1 MSPFIIA
8 MLLLGSVSSTGFIL
22 LKIRRSKV
30 QIEDSIFW
38 LLFSLAILIL
48 GIFPDIA
55 IWLSARIGI
64 ESPINFVFLVV
75 LFALL
80 MHQFL
85 LTIRLSQTNNRLK
98 EIIQKKAL
106 DDYALLHGEGDLNN
120 NERNNPDL

>member
-8 MLLLGSVSSTGFIL
+8 MLLIGSVLTTGYIL
-22 LKIRRSKV
+22 FKIRRSKV

-55 IWLSARIGI
+55 IWLSERIGV
-64 ESPINFVFLVV
+64 ESPINFVFLVI

-80 MHQFL
+80 MHQFF

-106 DDYALLHGEGDLNN
+106 DDYELLHEKDEKIKAERKDLNI
-120 NERNNPDL
+120 